1 MIMAGTLEF
10 LSINVWHILM
20 AIGNLLI
27 LVWLLK
33 KFLFKPVNE
42 ILQKRA
48 DEVEKIYTDAD
59 TALEKANADKALYE
73 QKLTD
78 AKEEAD
84 TLIKTASEHA
94 KAKSNEIITEA
105 RAEADR
111 RRKSADEDIELA
123 KKKAVNDIKDSI
135 SDMVI
140 SLAEQVVEKEIDA
153 TAHSSLIDDA
163 IENLG
168 DSV

>member
-1 MIMAGTLEF
+1 MILAGTLEF

-27 LVWLLK
+27 LVLLLK

-48 DEVEKIYTDAD
+48 EEVEKIYTDAD
-59 TALEKANADKALYE
+59 EALEKANADKVLYE
-73 QKLTD
+73 QKLND
-78 AKEEAD
+78 AKDEAD
-84 TLIKTASEHA
+84 ALIKTASENA
-94 KAKSNEIITEA
+94 KAKSDAIISDA
-105 RAEADR
+105 KAEAER
-111 RRKSADEDIELA
+111 RRRNADEDIELA

-140 SLAEQVVEKEIDA
+140 SLAEQVVEKELDEN
-153 TAHSSLIDDA
+153 AHKSLIDEA
-163 IENLG
+163 IDSLG